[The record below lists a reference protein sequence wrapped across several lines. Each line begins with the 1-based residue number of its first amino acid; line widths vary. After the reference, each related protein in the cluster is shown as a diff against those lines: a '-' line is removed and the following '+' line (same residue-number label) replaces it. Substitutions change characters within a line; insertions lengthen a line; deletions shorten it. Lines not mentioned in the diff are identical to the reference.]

1 MDFVKIASITTT
13 GSASNATGDSGVVST
28 SANGGSLPSGF
39 LVEIFIDFT
48 SMPSS
53 TDVTISEVLP
63 NGALRTLLVTTNTN
77 TDGVY
82 PVKIASYSSAGV
94 ASTSDLVYP
103 NVGSR
108 FQVTV
113 AQADALTA
121 GVVVYMKIIP
131 DSGR

>member
-1 MDFVKIASITTT
+1 MVDYVKIGSVTTT
-13 GSASNATGDSGVVST
+13 GSAGSATGDSGVLTTAGSGVSF
-28 SANGGSLPSGF
+28 PSGF
-39 LVEIFIDFT
+39 LCEIFIDFT
-48 SMPSS
+48 SMPST

-82 PVKIASYSSAGV
+82 PVKHASYSSAGV
-94 ASTSDLVYP
+94 VSTTDLVYP

-113 AQADALTA
+113 AQGDAITN
-121 GVVVYMKIIP
+121 GVVVYMKILP
-131 DSGR
+131 DNC